1 MTRFRTRTTKNGTK
15 VTRAVAAN
23 DNVPEWKLQA
33 SSVRALRAMPEFGR
47 RFIIA
52 ADMAAGRRGW
62 QTATIA
68 KATGLVQ
75 GEPDLRI
82 YMDGGRLGL
91 IEYKSG
97 NGRLSPEQRDRHAEL
112 TRLGFGYLAT
122 IKSTSE
128 ADSAAQTLAIV
139 KGWLAAND
147 NRWKCPIGRS
157 GCTRNCGDYGCGN

>member
-1 MTRFRTRTTKNGTK
+1 MRTKTTRLANGTK

-33 SSVRALRAMPEFGR
+33 SSVRALRATHEFGR
-47 RFIIA
+47 RFILA
-52 ADMAAGRRGW
+52 GDMAAGKRGW

-82 YMDGGRLGL
+82 YMEGGRLGL
-91 IEYKSG
+91 IEYKAG
-97 NGRLSPEQRDRHAEL
+97 NGRLSPAQRDRHAEL
-112 TRLGFGYLAT
+112 TRLGFGCLAT

-128 ADSAAQTLAIV
+128 ADSAAQTLAV
-139 KGWLAAND
+139 VRGWLAAND
-147 NRWKCPIGRS
+147 NGEK
-157 GCTRNCGDYGCGN
+157 